1 LTSQVWTVRLSTAAK
16 ADLEQIVDWTTAQ
29 FGAAQ
34 ATAYM
39 ATLADALK
47 ALSGGPTVIGVRAR
61 ADIRA
66 NFYTLHVARCRRRGR
81 HFILFRID
89 REERETIVVLRILHD
104 AMELARH
111 LPPDASNE

>member
-1 LTSQVWTVRLSTAAK
+1 
-16 ADLEQIVDWTTAQ
+16 
-29 FGAAQ
+29 
-34 ATAYM
+34 M

-66 NFYTLHVARCRRRGR
+66 NFYTLHVARGRRRGR
-81 HFILFRID
+81 HFILF